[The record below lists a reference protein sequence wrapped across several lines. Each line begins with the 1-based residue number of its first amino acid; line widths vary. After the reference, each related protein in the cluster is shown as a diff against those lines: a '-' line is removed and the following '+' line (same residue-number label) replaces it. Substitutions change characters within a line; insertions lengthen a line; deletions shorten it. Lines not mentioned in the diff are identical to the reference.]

1 MIEDNFLDEL
11 MSDDIPDTKEKEII
25 PGMTVEEMAAT
36 FFDYNALKEP
46 PYRLFQLNGDGQ
58 RYYYR
63 YDEDGNPQF
72 YPSVTTLLKQVMPTS
87 PYLIEWMVKNG
98 ESATEKR
105 DLAAAYGTFM
115 HAEFEILII
124 NRLYNFNEVPER
136 LLKYI
141 EQNNLP
147 ERFFAENIKKIQKDI
162 CSFAQFVSDYE
173 VVPLAVEIAL
183 VHPTYNYAGML
194 DLPCMMTD
202 KKTGERFSAIVDFK
216 SGRKGFYEDHEL
228 QLHLYKMMWNENFP
242 EKPIERVFNF
252 APKDW
257 RGTKPTYTLKEQT
270 DSSNAVKIPYLL
282 SLASIE
288 NDNKE
293 NNITVISGVIDLD
306 NLILSDNIKS
316 LSLDE
321 LIKSKTQKEGEARAK
336 IESELN
342 KEVQESEDIGKKG
355 NKTSEKTRK
364 AKNSTDVST
373 KGKKGLKE
381 PKNTKETLF

>member
-1 MIEDNFLDEL
+1 MKSMIEDNFLDEL

-36 FFDYNALKEP
+36 YFDYNALKEP

-63 YDEDGNPQF
+63 YDDDGSPQF

-124 NRLYNFNEVPER
+124 NRRYDFDEVPER

-141 EQNNLP
+141 AQNNLP
-147 ERFFAENIKKIQKDI
+147 EKFFAENIKKIQKDV
-162 CSFAQFVSDYE
+162 CSFAQFVSDYD

-270 DSSNAVKIPYLL
+270 DSPNTVKIPYLL

-288 NDNKE
+288 NDNKD
-293 NNITVISGVIDLD
+293 NNLTVISGVIDLD

-321 LIKSKTQKEGEARAK
+321 LIKRKTQKEGETRAK
-336 IESELN
+336 IESGLIRGTE
-342 KEVQESEDIGKKG
+342 ESEETSKKAS
-355 NKTSEKTRK
+355 KTPKKTRK
-364 AKNSTDVST
+364 NKNGIDISIECES
-373 KGKKGLKE
+373 GSNGLK
-381 PKNTKETLF
+381 KR